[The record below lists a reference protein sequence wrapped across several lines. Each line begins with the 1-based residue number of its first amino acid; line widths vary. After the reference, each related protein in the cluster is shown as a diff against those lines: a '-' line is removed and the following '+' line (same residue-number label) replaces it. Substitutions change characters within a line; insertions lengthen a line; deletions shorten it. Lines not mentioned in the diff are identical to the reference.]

1 MIHGDTKQRFWESF
15 YALRYE
21 SEVNYHYVDRSEQL
35 SLFVKKDTTIYKRI
49 VVSYGS

>member
-21 SEVNYHYVDRSEQL
+21 NYHYADGSEQL
-35 SLFVKKDTTIYKRI
+35 SLFVKKDTTICKRI